1 MHCKVTSRIHA
12 IFSNLIY
19 VDSTDC
25 ILLNSFRHS
34 MRASVRSLQNQRWRL
49 YFVDLVCVRLHEVIV
64 TKSCQKVGIRRTR
77 VRVTITI
84 MKELDK

>member
-1 MHCKVTSRIHA
+1 
-12 IFSNLIY
+12 
-19 VDSTDC
+19 
-25 ILLNSFRHS
+25 

-64 TKSCQKVGIRRTR
+64 TKSCQKVGIRRTQ